1 MLKILADRLAEA
13 FAELLHEKVRREYWG
28 YAINEKL
35 TPDDLLHQ
43 RYRGIRPA
51 IGYPSLPDHA
61 LKKPVFELL
70 KVDQQVGIE
79 LTENY
84 MMQPQASVC
93 GLYLAHHESKYFTI
107 RKIGK
112 DQVTDYAVRS
122 GTAIEEM
129 EKRLAQNLS
138 YK

>member
-1 MLKILADRLAEA
+1 MAEA

-28 YAINEKL
+28 YAIDEKL
-35 TPDDLLHQ
+35 SHDDILHE

-61 LKKPVFELL
+61 LKKPVFDLL
-70 KVDQQVGIE
+70 KAGEIGIE
-79 LTENY
+79 LTENF

-93 GLYLAHHESKYFTI
+93 GFYLAHPESKYFNI
-107 RKIGK
+107 QKIGK
-112 DQVTDYAVRS
+112 DQAADYALRS
-122 GTAIEEM
+122 GISLEEA
-129 EKRLAQNLS
+129 EKRLAQNLN